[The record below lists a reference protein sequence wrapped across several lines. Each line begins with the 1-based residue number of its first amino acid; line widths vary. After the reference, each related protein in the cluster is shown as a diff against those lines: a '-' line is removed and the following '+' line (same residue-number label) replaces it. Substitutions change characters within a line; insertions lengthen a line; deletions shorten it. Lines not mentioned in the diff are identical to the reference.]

1 MAITVKSVNYSQI
14 MTSKENGIY
23 TFMNP
28 ANIIVTYTKK
38 DKTYKLVLSLY
49 RGFRTD
55 GASIPSA
62 FTWFLPKWDSKNM
75 KYNCGAIVHDCL
87 YTLKGLG
94 VFSREEADDFI
105 RGIWRCSGI
114 SRFKAG
120 MADKCL
126 EMFGGG
132 KDHWGSDDLDN
143 NKKRLMKAE
152 IKNA

>member
-75 KYNCGAIVHDCL
+75 FHNDIIYKIVRIKYGYMRI
-87 YTLKGLG
+87 
-94 VFSREEADDFI
+94 
-105 RGIWRCSGI
+105 SG
-114 SRFKAG
+114 
-120 MADKCL
+120 
-126 EMFGGG
+126 
-132 KDHWGSDDLDN
+132 
-143 NKKRLMKAE
+143 
-152 IKNA
+152 